1 MDDVYGYLREHFST
15 NGFKALKEKEIAWIR
30 KKEVAMKD
38 AETSSLK
45 YETGAIW
52 TEKRVNQLIEM
63 IPF

>member
-1 MDDVYGYLREHFST
+1 MDS
-15 NGFKALKEKEIAWIR
+15 EKRGHNE
-30 KKEVAMKD
+30 D

-45 YETGAIW
+45 HETGAIW